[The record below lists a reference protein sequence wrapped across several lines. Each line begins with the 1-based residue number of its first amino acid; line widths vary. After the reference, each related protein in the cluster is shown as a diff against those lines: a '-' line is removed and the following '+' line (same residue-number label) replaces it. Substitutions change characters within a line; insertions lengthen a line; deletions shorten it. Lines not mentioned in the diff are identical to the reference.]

1 MSSHPWEGTQHCLR
15 FASFEEE
22 KNGKMKQVG
31 WCCNDHPGCCWNDGH
46 NMCLFKAPKV
56 LGYDS
61 PLNKR
66 SSK

>member
-1 MSSHPWEGTQHCLR
+1 MTHPWEGTQHCLR
-15 FASFEEE
+15 VTTVEGK
-22 KNGKMKQVG
+22 KNVNLHLEG
-31 WCCNDHPGCCWNDGH
+31 WCCNDHTGCCWNDGH

-61 PLNKR
+61 PLAKR